1 MLLRLVAGAVKRGL
15 AALRS
20 AAQAHGIF
28 WHAGYDK
35 ADKASVAEV
44 NARLAEYGR
53 ELKDFYDLRFI
64 QEKNSGLPGV
74 LRHEAIE
81 LLVA

>member
-28 WHAGYDK
+28 WHAGY
-35 ADKASVAEV
+35 DKASVAEV